1 METIIASLAIV
12 FVVAAVI
19 YIERKQ
25 RGTDTHIYGEGA
37 NFATGETSPERP
49 VRRGTAVVL
58 SLILPGV
65 GHLYRGELYKG
76 AGFTFAGAF
85 CWLSIAIALV
95 NGIPAMGILFGAFLT
110 GLTLTATL
118 QAAAA
123 AR

>member
-37 NFATGETSPERP
+37 NSATGETSPERRI
-49 VRRGTAVVL
+49 RRGTAVVL

-65 GHLYRGELYKG
+65 GHFYRGELHRG
-76 AGFTFAGAF
+76 VGFTFAGTF
-85 CWLSIAIALV
+85 CWLSIAIAQV
-95 NGIPAMGILFGAFLT
+95 NGIPGLGLLFGAFLA
-110 GLTLTATL
+110 GLTLTATV
-118 QAAAA
+118 QASAVV
-123 AR
+123 R